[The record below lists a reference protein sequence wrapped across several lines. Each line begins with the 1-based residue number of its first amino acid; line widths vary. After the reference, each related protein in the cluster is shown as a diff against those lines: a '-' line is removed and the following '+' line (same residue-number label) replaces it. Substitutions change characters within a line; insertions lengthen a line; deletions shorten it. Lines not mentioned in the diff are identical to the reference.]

1 MINRYLNGIKEKLED
16 TEEAEADDENYLSS
30 GHDNSAKDK
39 VEDKVDDN
47 IDDDIP
53 NFFKEAKKWD
63 GYEGE
68 ASVK

>member
-53 NFFKEAKKWD
+53 NFFKEAKK
-63 GYEGE
+63 
-68 ASVK
+68 